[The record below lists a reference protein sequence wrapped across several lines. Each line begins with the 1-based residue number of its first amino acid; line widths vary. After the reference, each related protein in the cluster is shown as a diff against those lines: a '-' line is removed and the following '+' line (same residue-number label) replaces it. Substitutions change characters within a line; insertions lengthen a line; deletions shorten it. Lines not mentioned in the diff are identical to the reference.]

1 MSTPPGLPEYDDL
14 PFLPGLDI
22 RHARGLYGPQDRL
35 GSINH
40 VTAERVA
47 SASGQIRTGELFPLD
62 LPMNLPDPP
71 MFGRKPFTHTIFAL
85 NRHEMD
91 DRLDG
96 YHPQGS
102 TQWDALGHVRAREH
116 GFWDGG
122 TEDPTDV
129 PNRLGIEH
137 WAEHGIAGRGI
148 LLDAADWLYRNRPAY
163 DPLQATGIS
172 AGEVQAVLDEQGVVP
187 QPGDIWCLRTGW
199 IEAYRRLDHPAREA
213 LAASPTG
220 AGLLGDHD
228 VTRLVWNSQTAAL
241 LADNPA
247 VEMVP
252 GDPNVGSLHRRM
264 IPTLGMALGE
274 FFDFDRLAAACRAD
288 HRWTFFFV
296 AQPLH
301 LPGGIGSPGN
311 AVAIR

>member
-1 MSTPPGLPEYDDL
+1 MHLPDYDDL

-22 RHARGLYGPQDRL
+22 RHAWGVFGEGDVL
-35 GSINH
+35 GSINL
-40 VTAERVA
+40 VTPERVA
-47 SASGQIRTGELFPLD
+47 AAAREVRTGAMFPLD

-71 MFGRKPFTHTIFAL
+71 MFGRQPYTHTVFAL

-116 GFWDGG
+116 GFWGG
-122 TEDPTDV
+122 RLDNPVDAY
-129 PNRLGIEH
+129 NGLGIEH
-137 WAEHGIAGRGI
+137 WAEHGVAGRGI
-148 LLDAADWLYRNRPAY
+148 LIDVGSWLSRNRPGY
-163 DPLQATGIS
+163 DPLTPTGITAADVQAT
-172 AGEVQAVLDEQGVVP
+172 LDEQGVVP
-187 QPGDIWCLRTGW
+187 QVGDIWCLRTGW
-199 IEAYRRLDHPAREA
+199 IEAYRRLDTAGRA
-213 LAASPTG
+213 AIGASPSG

-228 VTRLVWNSQTAAL
+228 VTRLLWNSHPAAL
-241 LADNPA
+241 VADNPA

-252 GDPNVGSLHRRM
+252 GDPAVGSLHRRL

-274 FFDFDRLAAACRAD
+274 FFDFDRLATACRAD
-288 HRWTFFFV
+288 GRWTFFFV
-296 AQPLH
+296 ATPLH
-301 LPGGIGSPGN
+301 LPQGIGSPGN